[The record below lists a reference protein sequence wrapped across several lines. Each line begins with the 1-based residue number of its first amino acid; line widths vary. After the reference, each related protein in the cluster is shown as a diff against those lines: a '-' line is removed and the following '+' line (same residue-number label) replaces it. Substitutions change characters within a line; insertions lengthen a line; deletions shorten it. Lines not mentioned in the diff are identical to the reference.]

1 MSLNR
6 HGFTLQHDRLA
17 VILASPPSLVLL
29 PPCLFA
35 PSYKQSHCPC
45 IAIFTQKRWPGSALR
60 QICSYTSNPVGHA
73 EPCAAH
79 QRPLNY
85 CFSQPEKHLACL
97 RRAFFPFYFL
107 FLCLQ
112 LCFSVSVATTQ
123 THAPKTLK
131 SDIFPCARCFFS
143 VKSRSWI
150 SLTSVWN
157 ASVTSR
163 FILLR
168 KIYAHTLKAMRL
180 TSAQIFKTLKVN
192 TKLL

>member
-97 RRAFFPFYFL
+97 RIAFFPFYFL

-131 SDIFPCARCFFS
+131 SDIFPCARCFF
-143 VKSRSWI
+143 
-150 SLTSVWN
+150 L
-157 ASVTSR
+157 
-163 FILLR
+163 
-168 KIYAHTLKAMRL
+168 LKAEVGSLSLQCGTPALLHVLSCSGKYML
-180 TSAQIFKTLKVN
+180 TL
-192 TKLL
+192 

>member
-1 MSLNR
+1 ML
-6 HGFTLQHDRLA
+6 
-17 VILASPPSLVLL
+17 
-29 PPCLFA
+29 
-35 PSYKQSHCPC
+35 
-45 IAIFTQKRWPGSALR
+45 
-60 QICSYTSNPVGHA
+60 
-73 EPCAAH
+73 
-79 QRPLNY
+79 
-85 CFSQPEKHLACL
+85 
-97 RRAFFPFYFL
+97 
-107 FLCLQ
+107 
-112 LCFSVSVATTQ
+112 
-123 THAPKTLK
+123 
-131 SDIFPCARCFFS
+131 FS